1 MDLKQLQATGAFI
14 EAPPEPQEVTW
25 VHLDK
30 ETGEEKTEKF
40 QVFVKKLSVALMDRI
55 ITPPETPKGKGKKAV
70 PFSRS
75 SALIAA
81 GVLLGDGKGGFQEI
95 PYSMARVM
103 EYSLAEAMLLAF
115 NKVNKRRGAD
125 EEEEGEEGEEPE
137 IPND

>member
-14 EAPPEPQEVTW
+14 ESPPEPQEVTW

-30 ETGEEKTEKF
+30 ATGEEKTETF

-55 ITPPETPKGKGKKAV
+55 ITPPETPKGKKSV

-81 GVLLGDGKGGFQEI
+81 GVLLGDDKGGFQEI

-103 EYSLAEAMLLAF
+103 DYALAEAMLLAF
-115 NKVNKRRGAD
+115 NKVNRRRGGD
-125 EEEEGEEGEEPE
+125 EEEEGEV
-137 IPND
+137 PNA

>member
-1 MDLKQLQATGAFI
+1 MDLKQLQASGAFI
-14 EAPPEPQEVTW
+14 ESPPEPQEVTW

-30 ETGEEKTEKF
+30 ETGEEKTETF
-40 QVFVKKLSVALMDRI
+40 QVFVKRLSVALMDRI
-55 ITPPETPKGKGKKAV
+55 ITPPDSPKGKKAV

-95 PYSMARVM
+95 PYNMARVM

-115 NKVNKRRGAD
+115 NKVNRRRGGD
-125 EEEEGEEGEEPE
+125 EEEEGEEV
-137 IPND
+137 PNA